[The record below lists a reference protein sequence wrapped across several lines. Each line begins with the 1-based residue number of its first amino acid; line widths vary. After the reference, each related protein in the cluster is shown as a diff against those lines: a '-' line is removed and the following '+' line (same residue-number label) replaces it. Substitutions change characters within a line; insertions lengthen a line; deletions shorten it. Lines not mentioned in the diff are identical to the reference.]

1 MNCPKARFLLYAHLD
16 RDMSRA
22 DADALQRHIAQCGS
36 CAARARSAR
45 NLTRILR
52 TRLEYARAPI
62 RLRERLDSGVYK
74 PLRPRYAPIGIAAS
88 ILLMILPL
96 VADQSSPRQ
105 AALSLAGSVAVAGG
119 APHDVVPVKRQMTGT
134 FVCLHCEADHA
145 EQTCPLDESA
155 AAVHEL
161 GFCADNGETFRVMTT
176 DSAFKSAS
184 VGQTVTV
191 EGVAFPES
199 GFLRASRV
207 GY

>member
-1 MNCPKARFLLYAHLD
+1 MNCPKARFLLYAYLE
-16 RDMSRA
+16 RELSRA
-22 DADALQRHIAQCGS
+22 DANALQRHLAQCGS
-36 CAARARSAR
+36 CSERARSAR
-45 NLTRILR
+45 NLTRLLR

-62 RLRERLDSGVYK
+62 RLRERLISGIDH
-74 PLRPRYAPIGIAAS
+74 RPIRMRYASIGIAAS

-96 VADQSSPRQ
+96 VADQRGPRQ
-105 AALSLAGSVAVAGG
+105 AALSLAGSVAVAGA
-119 APHDVVPVKRQMTGT
+119 APRVVPVSRQMTGT
-134 FVCLHCEADHA
+134 FVCLQCEASHA
-145 EQTCPLDESA
+145 ASHACPVDEN
-155 AAVHEL
+155 VHEL

-176 DSAFKSAS
+176 DSEFKSAS

>member
-16 RDMSRA
+16 RDVSRP
-22 DADALQRHIAQCGS
+22 DADALQRHVAQCGS

-45 NLTRILR
+45 NLNLILR

-96 VADQSSPRQ
+96 VADQRGPRQ
-105 AALSLAGSVAVAGG
+105 AALSLAGSVAVAG
-119 APHDVVPVKRQMTGT
+119 AVPHVVPVKRQMTGT
-134 FVCLHCEADHA
+134 FVCLQCEASH
-145 EQTCPLDESA
+145 SA
-155 AAVHEL
+155 AHSCPVEESGVHEL
-161 GFCADNGETFRVMTT
+161 GFCADDGETFRVMTS